1 MTAESFPPDDEP
13 HSGGPRGGDRPS
25 DAPDTGGGHPG
36 GPLPGDAH
44 PGGHLDDQGPDAPRP
59 GDPGDARLGGPRI
72 GDALPGGGR
81 SGERVP
87 EAYDSGAARQ
97 TSLLDVLS
105 VAALVLDAEGRIV
118 FWTPQAEEL
127 FGYSSA
133 EALGKPAA
141 RLIIH
146 PEHLQAVLKLFTEVL
161 ETGRSWAGAFPVRH
175 KDGTTRLMEF
185 RNMRLLDDLGDVY
198 ALGLAADHRLLQR
211 VETDLALCER
221 LINQSPIGLALLDPD
236 LRYVLV
242 NPALERIDGI
252 PAEDHVGRHLRETM
266 PFPDVDTVESALR
279 QVLATGTP
287 LLDQYHVGRSR
298 SDPEQERAWSLSF
311 YRLEDPAGRVLGAAT
326 SVVDVTERHR
336 VAAEADRARRRLA
349 LIADAST
356 RVGTTLEVERTA
368 AELADITSRELAD
381 VVAVDILDS
390 ALACR
395 RVRKPDSGPELFRA
409 LALKAAHPTVALRAA
424 DAPGELAAYE
434 GDRLVTL
441 CVHTGRPVL
450 VRHVDEGDLPRIAR
464 DAEAAR
470 LLARAG
476 VHSYL
481 AVPLIAHGE
490 VLGALD
496 LKRTRNPVPF
506 DEDDVVL
513 AGELASRAA
522 IAIDNARWFQSVR
535 NSALTLQRSLLP
547 DHPPHHT
554 GLELA
559 SRYQPAQA
567 TSEVG
572 GDWYDVLPLADDK
585 TALVVG
591 DVMGNGIDAAATM
604 GRLRTA
610 TCAYADLDLEPG
622 EVLQH
627 LDKIT
632 CDLEHYIVTCLYAVF
647 DPRTRLCRIANAGHM
662 PPALARAGD
671 PPRLVELPSGV
682 PLGVGGIRFDTAT
695 VELLPGDLL
704 VLYTDGLVET
714 RQHPIDERLET
725 MLGFLDEPGRPLEE
739 TCDLLLYGL
748 RHPDDHDD
756 VALLVARAL

>member
-1 MTAESFPPDDEP
+1 MTAE
-13 HSGGPRGGDRPS
+13 PS
-25 DAPDTGGGHPG
+25 
-36 GPLPGDAH
+36 
-44 PGGHLDDQGPDAPRP
+44 RP
-59 GDPGDARLGGPRI
+59 GAN
-72 GDALPGGGR
+72 
-81 SGERVP
+81 
-87 EAYDSGAARQ
+87 AYDAETPAR
-97 TSLLDVLS
+97 TGLLDVLS
-105 VAALVLDAEGRIV
+105 VSAMVIDIDGRIV
-118 FWTPQAEEL
+118 FWTPQAEDL
-127 FGYSSA
+127 FGYTA
-133 EALGKPAA
+133 QEALGKYAA
-141 RLIIH
+141 RLLIH
-146 PEHLQAVLKLFTEVL
+146 PEHLQSVVRLFAEVL
-161 ETGRSWAGAFPVRH
+161 ETGRSWAGAFPIRH
-175 KDGTTRLMEF
+175 KDGTSRLMEF
-185 RNMRLLDDLGDVY
+185 RNMRLQDDLGDVY
-198 ALGLAADHRLLQR
+198 ALGIAADHNLLQR

-236 LRYVLV
+236 LCYLLV

-252 PAEDHVGRHLRETM
+252 PAEDHVGRRLREAM
-266 PFPDVDTVESALR
+266 PLPDIETIESALR
-279 QVLATGTP
+279 QVLTTGTP
-287 LLDQYHVGRSR
+287 LLDQYHVGRPPT
-298 SDPEQERAWSLSF
+298 DPDHEHAWSLSF
-311 YRLEDPAGRVLGAAT
+311 YRLEDPGGRVLGAAA

-349 LIADAST
+349 LIAEAST
-356 RVGTTLEVERTA
+356 RVGTSLEVDRTA
-368 AELADITSRELAD
+368 LELADIAVPQLAD

-395 RVRKPDSGPELFRA
+395 RSRRPDNGPELFRA

-424 DAPGELAAYE
+424 DPPGDVAAYE

-450 VRHVDEGDLPRIAR
+450 VRHVGEQDIPRIAR
-464 DAEAAR
+464 DAEAGA

-496 LKRTRNPVPF
+496 LKRTRNPLPF
-506 DEDDVVL
+506 DEDDVIL
-513 AGELASRAA
+513 AGELAGRAA
-522 IAIDNARWFQSVR
+522 VAIDNARWFQSVR
-535 NSALTLQRSLLP
+535 NTALTLQRSLLP
-547 DHPPHHT
+547 DHAPHHT

-572 GDWYDVLPLADDK
+572 GDWYDVIPLTDDK

-622 EVLQH
+622 DVLRH

-632 CDLEHYIVTCLYAVF
+632 CDLEHYIVTCLYAVY
-647 DPRTRLCRIANAGHM
+647 DPRTRQCRIANAGHM
-662 PPALARAGD
+662 PPALAGPGRD
-671 PPRLVELPSGV
+671 PTLLELPPGA
-682 PLGVGGIRFDTAT
+682 PLGVGGVPFETTT
-695 VELLPGDLL
+695 VELAPGDLL

-714 RQHPIDERLET
+714 RLHPIDDRLDV
-725 MLGFLDEPGRPLEE
+725 LLSFLDEPGRPLEE
-739 TCDLLLYGL
+739 LCDLLLYGL

-756 VALLVARAL
+756 VALLIARTP

>member
-1 MTAESFPPDDEP
+1 MTAESFPTDEDPPDEDPYDEDP
-13 HSGGPRGGDRPS
+13 YDAEPPRR
-25 DAPDTGGGHPG
+25 
-36 GPLPGDAH
+36 
-44 PGGHLDDQGPDAPRP
+44 
-59 GDPGDARLGGPRI
+59 
-72 GDALPGGGR
+72 
-81 SGERVP
+81 
-87 EAYDSGAARQ
+87 

-105 VAALVLDAEGRIV
+105 VAALVLDTDGRIV

-127 FGYSSA
+127 FGYSA
-133 EALGKPAA
+133 DEALGRPAA

-146 PEHLQAVLKLFTEVL
+146 PEHLQAVVKLFADVMA
-161 ETGRSWAGAFPVRH
+161 TGRSWAGAFPIRH
-175 KDGTTRLMEF
+175 KDGGTRLMEF

-198 ALGLAADHRLLQR
+198 ALGLAADHSLLQR

-236 LRYVLV
+236 LRYLLV

-252 PAEDHVGRHLRETM
+252 PAEDHLGRRLRETL

-279 QVLATGTP
+279 QVLTTGTP
-287 LLDQYHVGRSR
+287 LLDQYHVGRPR
-298 SDPEQERAWSLSF
+298 SDPEHEHAWSLSF
-311 YRLEDPAGRVLGAAT
+311 YRLEDPGGRVLGAAT

-336 VAAEADRARRRLA
+336 AAAEADRARRRLA
-349 LIADAST
+349 LIAHAST
-356 RVGTTLEVERTA
+356 RVGTSLEVEQTA
-368 AELADITSRELAD
+368 AELAEIASRELAD
-381 VVAVDILDS
+381 VVAVDVLDS

-395 RVRKPDSGPELFRA
+395 RVREPAGGPELFRA
-409 LALKAAHPTVALRAA
+409 LALRAAHPTVALRAA
-424 DAPGELAAYE
+424 DAPGDLASYD

-450 VRHVDEGDLPRIAR
+450 VRHVGERDLRRIAR
-464 DAEAAR
+464 DAEAAA
-470 LLARAG
+470 LLARSG

-496 LKRTRNPVPF
+496 LKRTRTPDPF
-506 DEDDVVL
+506 DDDDVVL

-522 IAIDNARWFQSVR
+522 VAIDNARWYQSVR
-535 NSALTLQRSLLP
+535 NTALTLQRSLLP
-547 DHPPHHT
+547 DHPPRHT
-554 GLELA
+554 GLLVA

-572 GDWYDVLPLADDK
+572 GDWYDVIPLTGDK

-610 TCAYADLDLEPG
+610 TCAYADLDLDPE
-622 EVLQH
+622 EVLRH

-647 DPRTRLCRIANAGHM
+647 DPHTRQCRMANAGHM
-662 PPALARAGD
+662 PPALARTGED
-671 PPRLVELPSGV
+671 PRLLDLPSGA
-682 PLGVGGIRFDTAT
+682 PLGVGGIRFETAA
-695 VELLPGDLL
+695 VGLGPGDLL

-714 RQHPIDERLET
+714 RQHSIDDRLNT
-725 MLGFLDEPGRPLEE
+725 LLGFLDAPERSLEE

>member
-1 MTAESFPPDDEP
+1 MTAESFGTGAGEP
-13 HSGGPRGGDRPS
+13 GAGSPR
-25 DAPDTGGGHPG
+25 ATG
-36 GPLPGDAH
+36 
-44 PGGHLDDQGPDAPRP
+44 
-59 GDPGDARLGGPRI
+59 
-72 GDALPGGGR
+72 
-81 SGERVP
+81 
-87 EAYDSGAARQ
+87 
-97 TSLLDVLS
+97 LLDVLS
-105 VAALVLDAEGRIV
+105 VAAVVLDANGRIV

-127 FGYSSA
+127 WGYTA
-133 EALGKPAA
+133 EEALGEYAA
-141 RLIIH
+141 RLFVH
-146 PEHLQAVLKLFTEVL
+146 PEHLKAVVSLFAEVL
-161 ETGRSWAGAFPVRH
+161 ATGRSWAGAFPIRR
-175 KDGTTRLMEF
+175 KDGSTRLTEF

-198 ALGLAADHRLLQR
+198 ALGLAADHTLLQR

-221 LINQSPIGLALLDPD
+221 LINQSPIGLALLGPD
-236 LRYVLV
+236 LRYLLV

-252 PAEDHVGRHLRETM
+252 PAEDHIGRGLRETL
-266 PFPDVDTVESALR
+266 PFPDIDTVESAIR
-279 QVLATGTP
+279 QVLTTGTP
-287 LLDQYHVGRSR
+287 LLDQYHVGRPPADR
-298 SDPEQERAWSLSF
+298 DHEHAWSLSF
-311 YRLEDPAGRVLGAAT
+311 YRLEDPGGRVLGAAVA
-326 SVVDVTERHR
+326 VVDVTERHR
-336 VAAEADRARRRLA
+336 AAAEADRARRRLA
-349 LIADAST
+349 LVAEAST
-356 RVGTTLEVERTA
+356 RVGTTLEVEQTA
-368 AELADITSRELAD
+368 RELAEIATPELAD
-381 VVAVDILDS
+381 VVAVDVLDA

-395 RVRKPDSGPELFRA
+395 QSRKPDNGPELFRA

-424 DAPGELAAYE
+424 DPPGDLASYD

-450 VRHVDEGDLPRIAR
+450 VRHVGERDLPRIAR
-464 DAEAAR
+464 DAEGTA
-470 LLARAG
+470 LLAQAG

-506 DEDDVVL
+506 DDDDVVL

-522 IAIDNARWFQSVR
+522 VAIDNARWFQSVR
-535 NSALTLQRSLLP
+535 NTALTLQRSLLP
-547 DHPPHHT
+547 DHPPHRT

-572 GDWYDVLPLADDK
+572 GDWYDVISLTDDK

-610 TCAYADLDLEPG
+610 TCAYADLDLDPG
-622 EVLQH
+622 DVLQH

-632 CDLEHYIVTCLYAVF
+632 CDLEHYIVTCLYVVY
-647 DPRTRLCRIANAGHM
+647 DPRTRTCRIANAGHM
-662 PPALARAGD
+662 PPAVSRPGR
-671 PPRLVELPSGV
+671 PPALLDLPPGA
-682 PLGVGGIRFDTAT
+682 PLGVGGITFETST
-695 VELLPGDLL
+695 VELGPGDLL

-714 RQHPIDERLET
+714 RRDAIDDRLDA
-725 MLGFLDEPGRPLEE
+725 MLGFLDDPRRPLEE

-756 VALLVARAL
+756 VALLVARAV

>member
-1 MTAESFPPDDEP
+1 MTAESFQTNGDEYDP
-13 HSGGPRGGDRPS
+13 EPTRP
-25 DAPDTGGGHPG
+25 
-36 GPLPGDAH
+36 
-44 PGGHLDDQGPDAPRP
+44 
-59 GDPGDARLGGPRI
+59 I
-72 GDALPGGGR
+72 G
-81 SGERVP
+81 
-87 EAYDSGAARQ
+87 
-97 TSLLDVLS
+97 LLDVLS
-105 VAALVLDAEGRIV
+105 VAAVVVDAEGRIV

-127 FGYSSA
+127 FGYTSQ
-133 EALGKPAA
+133 EALGKYAA
-141 RLIIH
+141 RLFID
-146 PEHLQAVLKLFTEVL
+146 PEHLQAVSKLFAEVL
-161 ETGRSWAGAFPVRH
+161 ETGRSWAGAFPIRH
-175 KDGTTRLMEF
+175 KDGSSRLMEF

-198 ALGLAADHRLLQR
+198 ALGIAADHTLLQR

-221 LINQSPIGLALLDPD
+221 LINQSPIGLALMDAD
-236 LRYVLV
+236 LRYLLV
-242 NPALERIDGI
+242 NPSLERIDGI
-252 PAEDHVGRHLRETM
+252 PAEDHIGRHLRETL

-279 QVLATGTP
+279 QVLTTGTP
-287 LLDQYHVGRSR
+287 LLDQYHVGRPPT
-298 SDPEQERAWSLSF
+298 DPDHEHAWSLSF
-311 YRLEDPAGRVLGAAT
+311 YRLEDPGGRVLGAAA

-336 VAAEADRARRRLA
+336 AAAEADRARRRLA

-356 RVGTTLEVERTA
+356 RVGTTLEVEQTA
-368 AELADITSRELAD
+368 RELAEIATPELAD
-381 VVAVDILDS
+381 VVAVDVLDS

-395 RVRKPDSGPELFRA
+395 RARRPDNGPELFRA

-424 DAPGELAAYE
+424 DPPGDLAAYD

-450 VRHVDEGDLPRIAR
+450 VRHVGDQDLPRIAR
-464 DAEAAR
+464 DAEATS

-513 AGELASRAA
+513 AGELAGRAA
-522 IAIDNARWFQSVR
+522 VAIDNARWFQSVR
-535 NSALTLQRSLLP
+535 NTALTLQRSLLP
-547 DHPPHHT
+547 DHAPHHT

-572 GDWYDVLPLADDK
+572 GDWYDVIPLADDR

-610 TCAYADLDLEPG
+610 TCAYADLDLAPEA
-622 EVLQH
+622 VLQH

-632 CDLEHYIVTCLYAVF
+632 RDLEHYIVTCLYAVY
-647 DPRTRLCRIANAGHM
+647 DPRTRKCHMANAGHM
-662 PPALARAGD
+662 PPALARPGHA
-671 PPRLVELPSGV
+671 PALIELPPAA
-682 PLGVGGIRFDTAT
+682 PLGVGGIPFETTT
-695 VELLPGDLL
+695 VDFSPGDLL

-714 RQHPIDERLET
+714 RLHPIDDRLNV
-725 MLGFLDEPGRPLEE
+725 LLSFLDEPHRPLEE

>member
-1 MTAESFPPDDEP
+1 MTAESFPPDDDPYGAEP
-13 HSGGPRGGDRPS
+13 PRR
-25 DAPDTGGGHPG
+25 
-36 GPLPGDAH
+36 
-44 PGGHLDDQGPDAPRP
+44 
-59 GDPGDARLGGPRI
+59 
-72 GDALPGGGR
+72 
-81 SGERVP
+81 
-87 EAYDSGAARQ
+87 

-105 VAALVLDAEGRIV
+105 VAALVLDTDGRIV
-118 FWTPQAEEL
+118 FWTPQAAEL
-127 FGYSSA
+127 FGYSA
-133 EALGKPAA
+133 DEALGRPAA

-146 PEHLQAVLKLFTEVL
+146 PEHLQAVVKLFADVM
-161 ETGRSWAGAFPVRH
+161 ETGRSWAGAFPIRH
-175 KDGTTRLMEF
+175 KDGSTRLMEF

-198 ALGLAADHRLLQR
+198 ALGLAADHSLLQR

-221 LINQSPIGLALLDPD
+221 LINQSPIGLALMDPD
-236 LRYVLV
+236 LRYLLV

-252 PAEDHVGRHLRETM
+252 PAEDHLGRRLRETL

-279 QVLATGTP
+279 QVLTTGTP
-287 LLDQYHVGRSR
+287 LLDQYHVGRPR
-298 SDPEQERAWSLSF
+298 SDPEHEHAWSLSF
-311 YRLEDPAGRVLGAAT
+311 YRLEDPSGRVLGAAT

-336 VAAEADRARRRLA
+336 AAAEADRARRRLA
-349 LIADAST
+349 LIAHAST
-356 RVGTTLEVERTA
+356 RVGTSLEVEQTA
-368 AELADITSRELAD
+368 AELAEIASRELAD
-381 VVAVDILDS
+381 VVAVDVLDS

-395 RVRKPDSGPELFRA
+395 RVRAPAGGPELFRA
-409 LALKAAHPTVALRAA
+409 LALRAAHPTVALCAA
-424 DAPGELAAYE
+424 DAPGDLASYD

-450 VRHVDEGDLPRIAR
+450 VRHVRERDLRRIAR
-464 DAEAAR
+464 DAEAAE
-470 LLARAG
+470 LLARSG

-496 LKRTRNPVPF
+496 LKRTRTPDPF
-506 DEDDVVL
+506 DEDDVIL

-535 NSALTLQRSLLP
+535 NTALTLQRSLLP

-554 GLELA
+554 GLVLA

-572 GDWYDVLPLADDK
+572 GDWYDVIPLTGDK

-610 TCAYADLDLEPG
+610 TCAYADLDLDPG

-647 DPRTRLCRIANAGHM
+647 DPHTRQCRIANAGHM
-662 PPALARAGD
+662 PPALARAGED
-671 PPRLVELPSGV
+671 PRLLDLPAGA
-682 PLGVGGIRFDTAT
+682 PLGVGGIRFETAT
-695 VELLPGDLL
+695 AELGPGDLL

-714 RQHPIDERLET
+714 RQHSIDDRLDT
-725 MLGFLDEPGRPLEE
+725 LLGFLDAPERPLEE
-739 TCDLLLYGL
+739 TCDLLLHGL

>member
-1 MTAESFPPDDEP
+1 MTAESFQFSGDEP
-13 HSGGPRGGDRPS
+13 GVDPSRP
-25 DAPDTGGGHPG
+25 
-36 GPLPGDAH
+36 
-44 PGGHLDDQGPDAPRP
+44 
-59 GDPGDARLGGPRI
+59 I
-72 GDALPGGGR
+72 G
-81 SGERVP
+81 
-87 EAYDSGAARQ
+87 
-97 TSLLDVLS
+97 LLDVLS
-105 VAALVLDAEGRIV
+105 VAAVVLDADGRIV

-127 FGYSSA
+127 FGYTA
-133 EALGKPAA
+133 EEALGKYAA
-141 RLIIH
+141 RLFIH
-146 PEHLQAVLKLFTEVL
+146 PEHLKAVQSLFAEVL
-161 ETGRSWAGAFPVRH
+161 ATGRSWAGAFPIRH
-175 KDGTTRLMEF
+175 KDGSTRLMEF

-198 ALGLAADHRLLQR
+198 ALGIAADHTLLQR

-221 LINQSPIGLALLDPD
+221 LINQSPIGLALMDPD
-236 LRYVLV
+236 LRYLLV

-252 PAEDHVGRHLRETM
+252 PAEDHIGRHLRDTL
-266 PFPDVDTVESALR
+266 PFPDVDTIESALR
-279 QVLATGTP
+279 QVLTTGTP
-287 LLDQYHVGRSR
+287 LLDQYHVGRPPADH
-298 SDPEQERAWSLSF
+298 DPDHEHEHAWSLSF
-311 YRLEDPAGRVLGAAT
+311 YRLEDPGGRVLGAAT

-336 VAAEADRARRRLA
+336 AAIEADRARRRLA
-349 LIADAST
+349 LIADASI
-356 RVGTTLEVERTA
+356 RVGTTLEVEQTA
-368 AELADITSRELAD
+368 HELAEIATPELAD
-381 VVAVDILDS
+381 VVAVDVLDS

-395 RVRKPDSGPELFRA
+395 RSRRPDNGPELFRA

-424 DAPGELAAYE
+424 DPPGDLTAYG

-450 VRHVDEGDLPRIAR
+450 VRHVGDHDLERIAR
-464 DAEAAR
+464 DPEATA

-506 DEDDVVL
+506 DQDDVVL
-513 AGELASRAA
+513 ASELASRAA
-522 IAIDNARWFQSVR
+522 VAIDNARWFQSVR
-535 NSALTLQRSLLP
+535 NTALTLQRSLLP

-554 GLELA
+554 GLETA
-559 SRYQPAQA
+559 SRYQPAQT

-572 GDWYDVLPLADDK
+572 GDWYDVISLADDR

-610 TCAYADLDLEPG
+610 TCAYADLDLAPDA
-622 EVLQH
+622 VLQH

-632 CDLEHYIVTCLYAVF
+632 CDLEHYIVTCLYAVY
-647 DPRTRLCRIANAGHM
+647 DPHTRQCHLANAGHM
-662 PPALARAGD
+662 PPALARPGEAPVLLD
-671 PPRLVELPSGV
+671 LPSGA
-682 PLGVGGIRFDTAT
+682 PLGVGGITFETTTED
-695 VELLPGDLL
+695 LGPGDLL

-714 RQHPIDERLET
+714 RQHPIDDRLNV
-725 MLGFLDEPGRPLEE
+725 LLSFLDEPHRPLEE

>member
-1 MTAESFPPDDEP
+1 MTAEPNR
-13 HSGGPRGGDRPS
+13 SGGN
-25 DAPDTGGGHPG
+25 
-36 GPLPGDAH
+36 
-44 PGGHLDDQGPDAPRP
+44 
-59 GDPGDARLGGPRI
+59 
-72 GDALPGGGR
+72 
-81 SGERVP
+81 
-87 EAYDSGAARQ
+87 AYDAETPAR
-97 TSLLDVLS
+97 TGLLDVLS
-105 VAALVLDAEGRIV
+105 VSAMVIDIDGRIV
-118 FWTPQAEEL
+118 FWTPQAEDL
-127 FGYSSA
+127 FGYTA
-133 EALGKPAA
+133 QEALGKYAA
-141 RLIIH
+141 RLLIH
-146 PEHLQAVLKLFTEVL
+146 PEHLQSVVRLFAEVL
-161 ETGRSWAGAFPVRH
+161 ETGRSWAGAFPIRH
-175 KDGTTRLMEF
+175 KDGSSRLMEF
-185 RNMRLLDDLGDVY
+185 RNMRLQDDLGDVY
-198 ALGLAADHRLLQR
+198 ALGIAADHNLLQR

-236 LRYVLV
+236 LCYLLV

-252 PAEDHVGRHLRETM
+252 PAEDHVGRRLREAM
-266 PFPDVDTVESALR
+266 PLPDIETIESALR
-279 QVLATGTP
+279 QVLTTGTP
-287 LLDQYHVGRSR
+287 LLDQYHVGRPPT
-298 SDPEQERAWSLSF
+298 DPDHEHAWSLSF
-311 YRLEDPAGRVLGAAT
+311 YRLEDPGGRVLGAAA

-349 LIADAST
+349 LIAEAST
-356 RVGTTLEVERTA
+356 RVGTSLEVDRTA
-368 AELADITSRELAD
+368 HELANIAVPQLAD

-395 RVRKPDSGPELFRA
+395 RSRRPDNGPELFRA

-424 DAPGELAAYE
+424 DPPGDVAAYE

-450 VRHVDEGDLPRIAR
+450 VRHVGEQDIPRIAR
-464 DAEAAR
+464 DAEAGA

-496 LKRTRNPVPF
+496 LKRTRNPLPF
-506 DEDDVVL
+506 DEDDVIL
-513 AGELASRAA
+513 AGELAGRAA
-522 IAIDNARWFQSVR
+522 VAIDNARWFQSVR
-535 NSALTLQRSLLP
+535 NTALTLQRSLLP
-547 DHPPHHT
+547 DHAPHHT

-572 GDWYDVLPLADDK
+572 GDWYDVIPLTDDK

-622 EVLQH
+622 DVLRH

-632 CDLEHYIVTCLYAVF
+632 CDLEHYIVTCLYAVY
-647 DPRTRLCRIANAGHM
+647 DPRTRQCRIANAGHM
-662 PPALARAGD
+662 PPALAGPGRD
-671 PPRLVELPSGV
+671 PTLLELPPGA
-682 PLGVGGIRFDTAT
+682 PLGVGGVPFETTT
-695 VELLPGDLL
+695 VELAPGDLL

-714 RQHPIDERLET
+714 RLHPIDDRLAV
-725 MLGFLDEPGRPLEE
+725 LLSFLDEPARPLEE
-739 TCDLLLYGL
+739 LCDLLLYGL

-756 VALLVARAL
+756 VALLIARTP

>member
-1 MTAESFPPDDEP
+1 MTAESFPRD
-13 HSGGPRGGDRPS
+13 
-25 DAPDTGGGHPG
+25 
-36 GPLPGDAH
+36 GDAYD
-44 PGGHLDDQGPDAPRP
+44 PAP
-59 GDPGDARLGGPRI
+59 PR
-72 GDALPGGGR
+72 
-81 SGERVP
+81 
-87 EAYDSGAARQ
+87 RQ

-105 VAALVLDAEGRIV
+105 VAALVLDIDGRIV
-118 FWTPQAEEL
+118 FWTPQAEDL
-127 FGYSSA
+127 FGYTA
-133 EALGKPAA
+133 EEALGKPAA

-146 PEHLQAVLKLFTEVL
+146 PEHYQAVLKMFAEVL

-175 KDGTTRLMEF
+175 KDGSGRLMEF

-198 ALGLAADHRLLQR
+198 ALGLAADHTLLQR

-221 LINQSPIGLALLDPD
+221 LINQSPIGLALLDPE
-236 LRYVLV
+236 LRYLLV

-252 PAEDHVGRHLRETM
+252 PAEDHIGRHLRDAV

-279 QVLATGTP
+279 QVLTTGTP
-287 LLDQYHVGRSR
+287 LLDQYHVGRPLA
-298 SDPEQERAWSLSF
+298 DPEHERAWSLSF
-311 YRLEDPAGRVLGAAT
+311 YRLEDPGGRVLGAAA

-336 VAAEADRARRRLA
+336 AAAEADRARRRLA

-356 RVGTTLEVERTA
+356 RVGTTLEVEHTA
-368 AELADITSRELAD
+368 RELAEIASPELAD
-381 VVAVDILDS
+381 VVAVDVLDS

-395 RVRKPDSGPELFRA
+395 RMRTPDNGPELFRA
-409 LALKAAHPTVALRAA
+409 LALKAAHPTVALNAA
-424 DAPGELAAYE
+424 DPPGHLAAYE

-441 CVHTGRPVL
+441 CVHTARPIL
-450 VRHVDEGDLPRIAR
+450 VRHVGDRDLPRIAR
-464 DAEAAR
+464 DDEAAA

-481 AVPLIAHGE
+481 AVPLTAHGE

-496 LKRTRNPVPF
+496 LKRTHNPLPF
-506 DEDDVVL
+506 DEDDVIL

-522 IAIDNARWFQSVR
+522 VAIDNARWFQSVR
-535 NSALTLQRSLLP
+535 NTALTLQRSLLP

-572 GDWYDVLPLADDK
+572 GDWYDVIPLSDDK

-610 TCAYADLDLEPG
+610 TCAYSDLDMDPG
-622 EVLQH
+622 EVLRH

-632 CDLEHYIVTCLYAVF
+632 CDLEHYIVTCLYVVF
-647 DPRTRLCRIANAGHM
+647 DPRTRRCCIANAGHM
-662 PPALARAGD
+662 PPALARTGR
-671 PPRLVELPSGV
+671 PPALLDLPPGT
-682 PLGVGGIRFDTAT
+682 PLGVGDMPFETTTAA
-695 VELLPGDLL
+695 LGPGDLL

-714 RQHPIDERLET
+714 RQHPIDDRLNT
-725 MLGFLDEPGRPLEE
+725 LLGFLDEPGRPLEE

>member
-1 MTAESFPPDDEP
+1 MTAETFPPD
-13 HSGGPRGGDRPS
+13 GDQYG
-25 DAPDTGGGHPG
+25 TE
-36 GPLPGDAH
+36 AH
-44 PGGHLDDQGPDAPRP
+44 
-59 GDPGDARLGGPRI
+59 
-72 GDALPGGGR
+72 
-81 SGERVP
+81 
-87 EAYDSGAARQ
+87 RQ

-105 VAALVLDAEGRIV
+105 VAALVLDVEGRIV

-127 FGYSSA
+127 FGYSAA
-133 EALGKPAA
+133 EALGRPAA

-146 PEHLQAVLKLFTEVL
+146 PEHLQGVLKLFAEVL
-161 ETGRSWAGAFPVRH
+161 ETGRSWAGAFPIRH
-175 KDGTTRLMEF
+175 KDGSTRLMEF

-198 ALGLAADHRLLQR
+198 ALGLAADHSLLQR

-221 LINQSPIGLALLDPD
+221 LINQSPIGLAMLDPE
-236 LRYVLV
+236 LRYLLV
-242 NPALERIDGI
+242 NPALQRLDGV
-252 PAEDHVGRHLRETM
+252 PAEDHIGRHLRETL
-266 PFPDVDTVESALR
+266 PFPDVDSIESALR
-279 QVLATGTP
+279 QVLSTGTP
-287 LLDQYHVGRSR
+287 LLDQYHVGRAR
-298 SDPEQERAWSLSF
+298 SSPEHERAWSVSF
-311 YRLEDPAGRVLGAAT
+311 YRLEDPGGRVLGAAM

-356 RVGTTLEVERTA
+356 RVGTSLEVEQTA
-368 AELADITSRELAD
+368 TELAEIASGALAD
-381 VVAVDILDS
+381 VVAVDVLDS

-395 RVRKPDSGPELFRA
+395 RMREPDNGPELFRA
-409 LALKAAHPTVALRAA
+409 LALKADHPSVALRAA
-424 DAPGELAAYE
+424 DAPGDLAAYE

-450 VRHVDEGDLPRIAR
+450 VRYVGEEDLPRIAR
-464 DAEAAR
+464 DAEAAA
-470 LLARAG
+470 LLSRAG

-496 LKRTRNPVPF
+496 LKRTRNPLSF
-506 DEDDVVL
+506 DEDDVIL
-513 AGELASRAA
+513 AGELAGRAA

-535 NSALTLQRSLLP
+535 NTSLTLQRSLLP

-572 GDWYDVLPLADDK
+572 GDWYDVIKLSGDK

-610 TCAYADLDLEPG
+610 TCAYADLDLPPG
-622 EVLQH
+622 EVLRH

-632 CDLEHYIVTCLYAVF
+632 CDLEHYIVTCVF
-647 DPRTRLCRIANAGHM
+647 IVYDPHTRQCSIANAGHM
-662 PPALARAGD
+662 PPALARAGEPARLLD
-671 PPRLVELPSGV
+671 VPPGA
-682 PLGVGGIRFDTAT
+682 PLGIGGVVFETTTA
-695 VELLPGDLL
+695 ELRPGDLL

-714 RQHPIDERLET
+714 RQHAIDDRLNAL
-725 MLGFLDEPGRPLEE
+725 LGFLDEPQRPLEE

-748 RHPDDHDD
+748 RQPDDHDD